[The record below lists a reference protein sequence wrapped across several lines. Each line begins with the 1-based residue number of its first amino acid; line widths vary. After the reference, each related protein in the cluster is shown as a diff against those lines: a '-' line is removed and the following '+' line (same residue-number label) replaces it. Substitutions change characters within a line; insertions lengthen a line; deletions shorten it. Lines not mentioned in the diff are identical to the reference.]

1 MMPISIEEEKHKPS
15 ITDVR
20 NTKMVETTEKYR
32 CQLFELKPLITLS
45 LKLTKFSI
53 LLKNFDLKE
62 QTKKFNLLNLNK

>member
-1 MMPISIEEEKHKPS
+1 MNPKYTSNVLTES
-15 ITDVR
+15 
-20 NTKMVETTEKYR
+20 MVETTEKYR